1 MKQEI
6 DKYQFP
12 QLEIYKESLELAH
25 LKRKT
30 LIFNSFVF
38 ILAGIVLYF
47 LLQLGVGTD
56 IVVSTM
62 LMFGVLLLI
71 NLAFYSY
78 DQDHYNNLKILMY
91 VSTLGVY
98 IIAVSLILRFQT
110 PSMFTSLFLAYAI
123 TSIYQDYKSMILS
136 NSALFVSGTFLI
148 LRFSSIFEIVGNADS
163 QTFFILVFLIVFV
176 ILLSLSSYIL
186 IKRKTFF
193 YNQLA
198 QIKESEVRNM
208 ELLLEIEKIKTNKEL
223 DSAAYY
229 ESLKTFSKELS
240 KKIGIE
246 NVFERKIELLK
257 DLKNMKVA
265 DILKKYTEYTIEEI
279 DEIKYMEFDV
289 RKKMTMIGIKAS
301 KSHGIEVSRR
311 EIFSESQFKSFKHFG
326 DAHYVKI
333 ISFVVFYTLLKLD
346 KPYLPELE
354 EAKVKDILLNSEY
367 FYRIDRDIINIY
379 LDNNDVFDTIV
390 KDHMKGGSII

>member
-30 LIFNSFVF
+30 LIFNSLVFV
-38 ILAGIVLYF
+38 LAGFVLYF
-47 LLQLGVGTD
+47 LLQLGTGTET
-56 IVVSTM
+56 IVSTM
-62 LMFGVLLLI
+62 LMFVVLLLI

-78 DQDHYNNLKILMY
+78 DQDHFNNLKIVMY
-91 VSTLGVY
+91 VSTLGLY
-98 IIAVSLILRFQT
+98 IIAISLILQFQT

-123 TSIYQDYKSMILS
+123 TSIFQDYKTMILS
-136 NSALFVSGTFLI
+136 NSALFISGTFLI
-148 LRFSSIFEIVGNADS
+148 LRFSSIFEIVGNDDS

-208 ELLLEIEKIKTNKEL
+208 ELLLEIEKIKTEKEL
-223 DSAAYY
+223 DSEEYY

-246 NVFERKIELLK
+246 NVFKRKIELLK
-257 DLKNMKVA
+257 DLKIMEIP
-265 DILKKYTEYTIEEI
+265 DILKKYTEYTLEEI
-279 DEIKYMEFDV
+279 DEIKYMELDV

-301 KSHGIEVSRR
+301 KSYGIEVSRK

-367 FYRIDRDIINIY
+367 FYRVDRDIINIY
-379 LDNNDVFDTIV
+379 LDNNKVFDTIV
-390 KDHMKGGSII
+390 RDHMKEGK